1 MRQKERQRQ
10 WWWWQ
15 WWWSCELCECVCVYV
30 CACVWVNL
38 FVCGAKWIN
47 GLIEKFVLTTRVSL
61 CAVNA
66 VDKLSDYLQS
76 CHTDPTATLF
86 KYLCMCD
93 APIAGIFDFD
103 TFFEHFEMKEI
114 SISCCPMNYWSNRR
128 HSKSANQREP
138 GRERWISARNEFPW
152 QLARSC
158 LPSRHQRVRRLRSTG
173 ALINFISICK
183 FAIITIISCEYLT
196 IPMPMLHV
204 LRPDRRAQRVGLRLH
219 LVPVLY
225 SPPNAFKEC
234 VEVIMRFSIQ

>member
-61 CAVNA
+61 CAVVA

-103 TFFEHFEMKEI
+103 TFFEHFEIKEI

-128 HSKSANQREP
+128 HSKSANQRERQG
-138 GRERWISARNEFPW
+138 GRDESLPETSFLGNW
-152 QLARSC
+152 Q
-158 LPSRHQRVRRLRSTG
+158 G
-173 ALINFISICK
+173 AVYPADINVFVV
-183 FAIITIISCEYLT
+183 F
-196 IPMPMLHV
+196 
-204 LRPDRRAQRVGLRLH
+204 VGF
-219 LVPVLY
+219 VPLGH
-225 SPPNAFKEC
+225 
-234 VEVIMRFSIQ
+234 